1 MKLTTGRFRKIL
13 LAAALLSGI
22 TGITAV
28 QAQDEGLTVMQIM
41 QAIVAPM
48 TNTIWGAYEIQT
60 DAQWQE
66 LQNAALTVIAAGSL
80 LNQTGENAANA
91 DWQEYNQQMIAAAR
105 AALTAITDR
114 DEEAL
119 FNAGNDQLYPPCESC
134 HQRYMAQ

>member
-1 MKLTTGRFRKIL
+1 MKLTTGRFRKML

-105 AALTAITDR
+105 AALTAIADR

-119 FNAGNDQLYPPCESC
+119 FNAGNDQLDPPCASC